1 MQLLKT
7 SGVTILRWRTC
18 GTAKFTD
25 AQVEAAV
32 DQWVDTW
39 DLTTLQVYAYE
50 NLLDY
55 FLTVADEE
63 ELTMFME
70 EANNG

>member
-1 MQLLKT
+1 MANK
-7 SGVTILRWRTC
+7 W
-18 GTAKFTD
+18 TD
-25 AQVEAAV
+25 DQICSAV

-39 DLTTLQVYAYE
+39 DLETLQAYAYE

-63 ELTMFME
+63 ELTQFME

>member
-1 MQLLKT
+1 M
-7 SGVTILRWRTC
+7 
-18 GTAKFTD
+18 AKFTD

-70 EANNG
+70 EDPHG

>member
-1 MQLLKT
+1 MAT
-7 SGVTILRWRTC
+7 
-18 GTAKFTD
+18 KFTD
-25 AQVEAAV
+25 AQVEEAV